1 MNIAPILARYLNI
14 KLNNCE
20 IYKVLKYKYF
30 MTDSNVIDTD
40 ELVARFQEALSS
52 QPEPTPLL
60 NGLLVYAGF
69 LGKTS
74 SKEDFLAGLPVE
86 AGDMPEALAVRAM
99 KRLGLSSNI
108 KNTSKIKTEHLPA
121 LALFEDGAWH
131 VVISRHGLSYVCID
145 PNVEEGQCI
154 LGAEEFEAKFA
165 GTVLIARASIE
176 DIERRHV
183 GEASKGHWF
192 WGRFKDQKALM
203 FDITLGSLVANC
215 LAVVVSLFAMQVYDR
230 VIPNNSEA
238 TLWVLFSGACL
249 AVLMEAI
256 LRISRSY
263 LMDVSGKKL
272 EIDLSA
278 QLFEKLQ
285 GMHLSTRPA
294 SPGSLLYSIREFN
307 SVREFFTMATIGA
320 VADIPFVII
329 FLLLIYGI
337 AGPAVWVIAT
347 GMLLIII
354 PSFLARSKMT
364 KLAEEMLGG
373 SSAANKLLTEAVYGH
388 ETIKTTRGESF
399 FQRKWEEIIL
409 LNATK
414 TTEQRAL
421 AVKLNHWASGIQ
433 QLTYVSSVV
442 ACVYLLFLGDLTVG
456 SIIAVS
462 ILCSRTLS
470 PITQLS
476 GMISRWQQ
484 VKLSLS
490 MLDGIVNST
499 QDRPIERQFARR
511 EIFTGDIHLQELEF
525 KYHEDQ
531 PPALDIKHLTIPSG
545 TSVAVLG
552 SNGSGKSSLLK
563 LLSGL
568 YSPTSGQVFVD
579 NMDLKQID
587 PEDVRR
593 NIGYLPQEVKLFYGT
608 LRDNI
613 LMGKHNIN
621 ELRLLEALSFSGL
634 DRAIKNHPMGLD
646 LEIADGGDGLSTGQ
660 KLSVGLTRLYLDD
673 PRIVLL
679 DEPTASLDQMLELK
693 LIQNLKQWLKNR
705 TALIT
710 THRMPLLKIVDQ
722 VVVLSNGEI
731 SMKGDTE
738 TVIKQLKT
746 NSPSNKDTASDKLR
760 DTA

>member
-1 MNIAPILARYLNI
+1 
-14 KLNNCE
+14 
-20 IYKVLKYKYF
+20 
-30 MTDSNVIDTD
+30 MTDSPEIKAN
-40 ELVARFQEALSS
+40 ELTAHVEEQLVTKHT
-52 QPEPTPLL
+52 QTPLL
-60 NGLLVYAGF
+60 DGLLVYASF
-69 LGKTS
+69 LGKPS
-74 SKEDFLAGLPVE
+74 SKEDFLVGLPVE
-86 AGDMPEALAVRAM
+86 SGDLPEALAIRAL
-99 KRLGLSSNI
+99 KRLGLSSSI
-108 KNTSKIKTEHLPA
+108 KNISKIKAKHLPA
-121 LALFEDGAWH
+121 LALFNDGSWQ
-131 VVISRHGLSYVCID
+131 VVIECHKNSFVCID
-145 PNVEEGQCI
+145 AHVGEGQH
-154 LGAEEFEAKFA
+154 LLSTKDFEEQYT
-165 GTVLIARASIE
+165 GTVLIARASIA

-183 GEASKGHWF
+183 GEASKDHWF
-192 WGRFKDQKALM
+192 WGRFRNQKGLM

-238 TLWVLFSGACL
+238 TLWVLVSGCCL
-249 AVLMEAI
+249 AIIMEAV

-285 GMHLSTRPA
+285 GMHLSTRPGT
-294 SPGSLLYSIREFN
+294 PGSLLYSIREFN

-337 AGPAVWVIAT
+337 AGPAVWVIVT
-347 GMLLIII
+347 GMVLIII
-354 PSFLARSKMT
+354 PSVFARSKMT

-421 AVKLNHWASGIQ
+421 SVKLNYWASGVQ

-442 ACVYLLFLGDLTVG
+442 ACVYLLFLGELTVG

-470 PITQLS
+470 PVTQLS

-484 VKLSLS
+484 VKLSLT
-490 MLDGIVNST
+490 MLDEIVKSN
-499 QDRPIERQFARR
+499 QDRPVDRQFARR
-511 EIFTGDIHLQELEF
+511 EVFKGDVHLQELGF
-525 KYHEDQ
+525 SYQEDQ
-531 PPALDIKHLTIPSG
+531 PPALNIKHLTIPSG
-545 TSVAVLG
+545 TNVAVLG

-568 YSPTSGQVFVD
+568 YSPSSGQIFVD

-593 NIGYLPQEVKLFYGT
+593 NVGYLPQEVKLFSGT

-613 LMGKHNIN
+613 LMGKHDVS
-621 ELRLLEALSFSGL
+621 ELQLLEALAFSGL
-634 DRAIKNHPMGLD
+634 DRAVKNHPLGLD

-693 LIQNLKQWLKNR
+693 LIQNLKQWLESR

-731 SMKGDTE
+731 SMKGDTQS
-738 TVIKQLKT
+738 VIEQLQT
-746 NSPSNKDTASDKLR
+746 NSSPKTDAANDELRETA
-760 DTA
+760 

>member
-1 MNIAPILARYLNI
+1 
-14 KLNNCE
+14 
-20 IYKVLKYKYF
+20 
-30 MTDSNVIDTD
+30 MTDSPEIDTNA
-40 ELVARFQEALSS
+40 LVAHIEQEFASGHT
-52 QPEPTPLL
+52 QTPLL
-60 NGLLVYAGF
+60 DGLLLYANF
-69 LGKTS
+69 LGKPS
-74 SKEDFLAGLPVE
+74 SKEDFLIGLPVE
-86 AGDMPEALAVRAM
+86 AGDLPESLAIRAL
-99 KRLGLSSNI
+99 KRLGLSASI
-108 KNTSKIKTEHLPA
+108 SKIPKLKEKHLPA
-121 LALFEDGAWH
+121 LALFDDGTWH
-131 VVISRHGLSYVCID
+131 VVIDRHKNAFVCID
-145 PNVEEGQCI
+145 ANVGEGQC
-154 LGAEEFEAKFA
+154 LLSEEDFQKQYT
-165 GTVLIARASIE
+165 GTALIARASIE

-183 GEASKGHWF
+183 GRTSKGHWF
-192 WGRFKDQKALM
+192 WGRFRDQKGLI

-238 TLWVLFSGACL
+238 TLWVLVSGCCL
-249 AVLMEAI
+249 AILMEAV

-285 GMHLSTRPA
+285 GMHLSTRPGT
-294 SPGSLLYSIREFN
+294 PGSLLYSIREFN

-337 AGPAVWVIAT
+337 AGPAVWVIVT
-347 GMLLIII
+347 GMVLIII
-354 PSFLARSKMT
+354 PSVLARGKMT

-388 ETIKTTRGESF
+388 ETIKTTRGESL
-399 FQRKWEEIIL
+399 FQKKWEEIIL

-421 AVKLNHWASGIQ
+421 SVKLNYWASGIQ
-433 QLTYVSSVV
+433 QLTYVGSVV

-470 PITQLS
+470 PVTQLS
-476 GMISRWQQ
+476 GMIARWQQ
-484 VKLSLS
+484 VKLSLG
-490 MLDGIVNST
+490 MLDGIVSSQ
-499 QDRPIERQFARR
+499 QDRPIDRQFARR
-511 EIFTGDIHLQELEF
+511 EIFTGDIHLQELGF
-525 KYHEDQ
+525 SYHEDQ
-531 PPALDIKHLTIPSG
+531 PPALNINHLTVPAGSNFAI
-545 TSVAVLG
+545 LG

-568 YSPTSGQVFVD
+568 YSPTSGQIFVD

-587 PEDVRR
+587 PEDIRR
-593 NIGYLPQEVKLFYGT
+593 NIGYLPQEVKLFSGT

-613 LMGKHNIN
+613 LMGKHDIS
-621 ELRLLEALSFSGL
+621 ELKLIEALTFSGL
-634 DRAIKNHPMGLD
+634 DRAIQNHPMGLD
-646 LEIADGGDGLSTGQ
+646 LEIADGGDGLSIGQ

-693 LIQNLKQWLKNR
+693 LIQNLKLWLKDR

-710 THRMPLLKIVDQ
+710 THRMPLLKIVDE
-722 VVVLSNGEI
+722 VVILSNGEV
-731 SMKGDTE
+731 SMKGDTQSVIEKLQLNSSPKRDAANDELRE
-738 TVIKQLKT
+738 T
-746 NSPSNKDTASDKLR
+746 A
-760 DTA
+760 